1 MHARRHP
8 LAIHKIS
15 VSTEWSTSNES
26 RELNPSNSRPPQ
38 DRTSSAVSVLS
49 KMAPPTQ
56 TAGQKRKVA
65 FDKAGQTFAAR
76 KRQKNQDARNIPVQP
91 AAATLSAQGE
101 LNVAS
106 FIKAREYEI
115 SALERSMQKARKVL
129 TTRAFQQVPRHMRR
143 RTASHNAKKVPRRLR
158 RKAEREMQED
168 NTPTV
173 TKRTRTPSRKLRL
186 RLETAKAVRK
196 MNQKTKTVRQ
206 RKREAKANAKQT
218 DPEDHVSISRVPR
231 LKKNTLAEPPKAT
244 SKYKRRQVNKTW
256 LPTHLWHTK
265 RAHMTRPTEPL
276 WRMAIPLSPTEKS
289 YRPSHRAAG
298 SRGCIAWDTS
308 YLSTVACRGTEHT
321 LDNLLAS
328 LGFLPQG
335 LSTSLLKKWKA
346 GTRFAEGWV
355 YERDGTKRPIAPIT
369 VIWCIQPK
377 DKPATVR
384 DSQSADADKM
394 DVDPKATEASSGPP
408 QPQRKQKT
416 KLDHQLLIRIHP
428 SAFHQFWQEL
438 LKVAKLQKPQVLVED
453 LRFEVGSLQIQGPGS
468 TEALMGVLR
477 PYSLAAGSEDA
488 IGNLWTSLA
497 GLNNPAVLPQNAML
511 WFDIVDPRLSHPPK
525 RIQVDQG
532 PDRTARLN
540 EILVSWPA
548 DRELSYA
555 RLTSHKER
563 WLVSHSLPSQKA
575 INRWRALAPPGQP
588 PALTAKD
595 PRIPMMLLASRSD
608 DHAATN
614 GGNSQGKW
622 TVLLPWSCVDPVWRS
637 LMYYS
642 LTGGGTPRFGGLH
655 ETQQLA
661 FEHKTPWFPGDF
673 PGTEAGKAW
682 ERTQS
687 ENRFDEW
694 IRRPPKHRVALD
706 KLDLGLGRVGE
717 LGRGWACDW
726 EFLLTPKHKEDAGG
740 VLAGTTNGAAPPA
753 TKTTKPP
760 LTQRQRKAA
769 KAKAKAETEQAA
781 RRRNTSSPESDDE
794 AQPLPAIPE
803 IEYTQLPPSTTLSL
817 LKNPKP
823 AMATLPS
830 TPALMTVRITLLDKG
845 TPAPAARIYRLP
857 TLPKVSKTAPDA
869 AAAAPSSGEK
879 TAAEAETETE
889 TASTQTQ
896 PQSWSS
902 APPPAQRPP
911 STSTTDS
918 SSDSTTS
925 ALNLNLRDRW
935 LAMDLQHVQKTTTTG
950 NLSRL
955 QKQKTNKFNL
965 PRQQHAYPRES
976 LAHINVLP
984 PNAPPEIVAKYG
996 PDSAFGRGDGG
1007 EIEIPKERQKPAQQQ
1022 PAAGQQKDQWRQAKT
1037 TNEKSKGRA
1046 EAATDDQQVRHAEA
1060 HMKSSLDLAAVA
1072 TATAADDLLVFPLDS
1087 PSEWAKHPP
1096 CPDVDDLIGFVTS
1109 GGYNLAE
1116 GRGTAVGAIWAQ
1128 KVVEG
1133 WLLDDED
1140 GTTTVVTTTTEPG
1153 VATATGVHV
1162 GTRSRGGGGGD
1173 AGGSGNARKSNTS
1186 QQQKHANTNDVLRL
1200 RQRRGRLCIV
1210 RNAGERIGRL
1220 GIWECCA

>member
-1 MHARRHP
+1 
-8 LAIHKIS
+8 
-15 VSTEWSTSNES
+15 
-26 RELNPSNSRPPQ
+26 
-38 DRTSSAVSVLS
+38 
-49 KMAPPTQ
+49 MAPPAQ

-65 FDKAGQTFAAR
+65 FDKPGQTFAAR
-76 KRQKNQDARNIPVQP
+76 KRQKNQHARNIPVQP

-186 RLETAKAVRK
+186 RLETAKAVWK
-196 MNQKTKTVRQ
+196 MNQKTKTARQ
-206 RKREAKANAKQT
+206 RKREAKANAQQT

-231 LKKNTLAEPPKAT
+231 LKKNALAEPPKAT

-321 LDNLLAS
+321 LDSLLAS
-328 LGFLPQG
+328 LRFLPQG
-335 LSTSLLKKWKA
+335 LSASLLKKWKA

-355 YERDGTKRPIAPIT
+355 YERDGTKQPIASIT

-384 DSQSADADKM
+384 DSQSADKM
-394 DVDPKATEASSGPP
+394 DVDLKATEASSDPP
-408 QPQRKQKT
+408 QPRRKPKT
-416 KLDHQLLIRIHP
+416 KLDRQLLIRIHP

-453 LRFEVGSLQIQGPGS
+453 LRFEVGSLEIQGPGS

-477 PYSLAAGSEDA
+477 PYNLAEGSEEA

-532 PDRTARLN
+532 ADRTAWLN
-540 EILVSWPA
+540 EILVSWPP
-548 DRELSYA
+548 DRESSYA
-555 RLTSHKER
+555 RLMSHKER

-575 INRWRALAPPGQP
+575 INRRRALAPPGQP
-588 PALTAKD
+588 PALIAKD
-595 PRIPMMLLASRSD
+595 PRIPIMLLASRSD
-608 DHAATN
+608 DHTGTN

-637 LMYYS
+637 LMYYP

-682 ERTQS
+682 ERTQC
-687 ENRFDEW
+687 EKRFDEW

-726 EFLLTPKHKEDAGG
+726 EFLLTLKHKDHAGG

-753 TKTTKPP
+753 TKTAKPP
-760 LTQRQRKAA
+760 LTQRQRKTA
-769 KAKAKAETEQAA
+769 KTKAEAETERAA

-794 AQPLPAIPE
+794 AQPRSPLPAIAE
-803 IEYTQLPPSTTLSL
+803 IEYTQLPQSTSLSL
-817 LKNPKP
+817 LKNPKL
-823 AMATLPS
+823 AITTLPS

-857 TLPKVSKTAPDA
+857 TLAKVGKAAPDTA
-869 AAAAPSSGEK
+869 AAAGTNET
-879 TAAEAETETE
+879 TAAEIEAETG

-902 APPPAQRPP
+902 APPPTQRPP
-911 STSTTDS
+911 STSTTNS
-918 SSDSTTS
+918 SSDSTTP
-925 ALNLNLRDRW
+925 ALNLSLRDRW
-935 LAMDLQHVQKTTTTG
+935 LAMDPQHVQKTTTG
-950 NLSRL
+950 SLVRL

-965 PRQQHAYPRES
+965 PRQHHAYSRES
-976 LAHINVLP
+976 LAHVNVLP

-996 PDSAFGRGDGG
+996 PDSAFGRADGG
-1007 EIEIPKERQKPAQQQ
+1007 EIEIPKEKQRPAQQQ
-1022 PAAGQQKDQWRQAKT
+1022 PVDAGRPKGKGSKQQTTT
-1037 TNEKSKGRA
+1037 TNEKSKAQA
-1046 EAATDDQQVRHAEA
+1046 ESATDDQQAREADA
-1060 HMKSSLDLAAVA
+1060 HMGSSLDLAA
-1072 TATAADDLLVFPLDS
+1072 ADDLMVSPLDS
-1087 PSEWAKHPP
+1087 PSEWTKHPP
-1096 CPDVDDLIGFVTS
+1096 CPDDDDLIGFVTS

-1128 KVVEG
+1128 KVAQG
-1133 WLLDDED
+1133 WLLDDDD
-1140 GTTTVVTTTTEPG
+1140 GTNAANTVVTTTTTQQPN
-1153 VATATGVHV
+1153 VATATAATAGGAGRGVGV
-1162 GTRSRGGGGGD
+1162 GNGTRSHGDGRRG
-1173 AGGSGNARKSNTS
+1173 RKSNNS
-1186 QQQKHANTNDVLRL
+1186 QQHQHAINHVLRL
-1200 RQRRGRLCIV
+1200 RQRQRRLCIV